1 MFLNESAKLSHD
13 IEETVCHTVTDD
25 LMEKVSEM
33 VDGFNESFNSYK
45 KNTTDQIKTLQKISG
60 ESIDLKDRIQ
70 MLYSIV
76 MKKPDA
82 TDLVA
87 IYDRLKFMVTA
98 DKIEE
103 LEQNIEKR
111 ANLSNYEKTKKKLK
125 AKTKMLEQ
133 EL

>member
-1 MFLNESAKLSHD
+1 
-13 IEETVCHTVTDD
+13 
-25 LMEKVSEM
+25 MEKVSEM

-70 MLYSIV
+70 ILYSIV
-76 MKKPDA
+76 MKKPDS

-103 LEQNIEKR
+103 LEQKLEALQTAMADPSFYDKPFSETEPLLSEVAQVQADLEAATERWIE
-111 ANLSNYEKTKKKLK
+111 
-125 AKTKMLEQ
+125 LE
-133 EL
+133 EMTG